1 MRLTP
6 ITRGSIVLALSNIVP
21 LLGVLLGYW
30 NAFDIIFLYWFENII
45 IGLFAVARM
54 TIRPDN
60 APLFVAGGLF
70 AAGFFCLHYG
80 FFTYGH
86 GVFVASFFEEQ
97 LLQNS
102 EGLHRGL
109 TDVVSYM
116 LSQQAVQLVIVTMF
130 IAHLTDF
137 VIAYKN
143 KTVDSVSAE
152 MTKPYKRII
161 VLHIAIIL
169 GGFFALK
176 FGHTV
181 SVAVVMIGLKAY
193 FDLRPPKSN
202 KDKAVNQSLSEQ
214 KVKEKIAKQ
223 LENPEIK
230 INGKTYR
237 FDTVEEM
244 VNSDVYKK
252 HSKWLFWLMPKDKRL
267 IYEQMLQHVIEQERQ
282 SKKSS
287 DSLEQKDI

>member
-1 MRLTP
+1 M
-6 ITRGSIVLALSNIVP
+6 VP

-102 EGLHRGL
+102 EGLSQSL
-109 TDVVSYM
+109 IDVVSYM
-116 LSQQAVQLVIVTMF
+116 LSQQAVQFVLVAML
-130 IAHLTDF
+130 IAHLIDF
-137 VIAYKN
+137 VIAYRN
-143 KTVDSVSAE
+143 RTIDSVSSE

-181 SVAVVMIGLKAY
+181 SVAVVMIGLKVY
-193 FDLRPPKSN
+193 FDLKPPISN
-202 KDKAVNQSLSEQ
+202 KKDSINQSVSEQ
-214 KVKEKIAKQ
+214 IIKEKIAKH
-223 LENPEIK
+223 LKNPEIK

-252 HSKWLFWLMPKDKRL
+252 HSKWLFWLMPKNKRL
-267 IYEQMLQHVIEQERQ
+267 IYEQLLQQTIQQERQ
-282 SKKSS
+282 LKKSS

>member
-1 MRLTP
+1 MRLAL
-6 ITRGSIVLALSNIVP
+6 ITRGNLVLALSNIVP

-54 TIRPDN
+54 TIRPN
-60 APLFVAGGLF
+60 SAPLTVAGSLF
-70 AAGFFCLHYG
+70 SAAFFCLHYG

-86 GVFVASFFEEQ
+86 GIFVTNFFEEH
-97 LLQNS
+97 LVQNS
-102 EGLHRGL
+102 VGLNHDFTG
-109 TDVVSYM
+109 VVSYM
-116 LSQQAVQLVIVTMF
+116 LSQHPVQLAILAMI
-130 IAHLTDF
+130 IAHLTEF
-137 VIAYKN
+137 IIAYKN
-143 KTVDSVSAE
+143 KTIDTVSAE

-169 GGFFALK
+169 GGFVALK

-181 SVAVVMIGLKAY
+181 SVAVIMIGLKVY
-193 FDLRPPKSN
+193 FDLKPPISN
-202 KDKAVNQSLSEQ
+202 KNKVIHQSLSEQ
-214 KVKEKIAKQ
+214 KIKEKVAKH

-244 VNSDVYKK
+244 VSSDVYKR
-252 HSKWLFWLMPKDKRL
+252 HSKWLFWLMPKNKRL
-267 IYEQMLQHVIEQERQ
+267 IYKQLLQQTIEQEPLL
-282 SKKSS
+282 KKSS
-287 DSLEQKDI
+287 NSLEQKDI